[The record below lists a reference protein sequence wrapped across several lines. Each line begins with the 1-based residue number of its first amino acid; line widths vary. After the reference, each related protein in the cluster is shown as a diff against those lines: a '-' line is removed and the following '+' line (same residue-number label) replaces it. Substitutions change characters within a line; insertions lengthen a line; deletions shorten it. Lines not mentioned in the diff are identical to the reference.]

1 MDRKIES
8 QTKHIK
14 FLNEELELKEKEIV
28 ELKESLDNAI
38 KLCRK

>member
-1 MDRKIES
+1 MDRKIQS
-8 QTKHIK
+8 QTKHIE
-14 FLNEELELKEKEIV
+14 FLNEELELKEKEIN